1 MEKKTD
7 RIVIWMS
14 LVGVAVACVA
24 VAAALTSFARE
35 AVSRVKRKSNL
46 GCTATAMTVYA
57 QLSKSPFPPNASPAE
72 EEERDN
78 PNPQ

>member
-1 MEKKTD
+1 MEKKTG
-7 RIVIWMS
+7 RILIWIS
-14 LVGVAVACVA
+14 IAGVAVACAA

-46 GCTATAMTVYA
+46 TCTAIAMTVYA
-57 QLSKSPFPPNASPAE
+57 HPSKSPFPPNASPAE
-72 EEERDN
+72 EEERDS